1 VSRYFV
7 KVGNILDL
15 DGGVGADFLSGGLTA
30 GLAYYGTH
38 KLSDDRFEMLP
49 VGARRQN
56 DN

>member
-1 VSRYFV
+1 V